1 MLIPFFSFL
10 TFFLLFKLCLGLY
23 NLPNF
28 SQQEK
33 SFFSFFNKTKLKQTS
48 HLLVENAKEDFLY
61 LFQHPRTSTIVGHPK
76 ALKVEIWLR
85 WSGIEFYSLSNEWL
99 LGSPKG
105 YSPFAQFNGKY
116 IYGSEN
122 IIKVMQKWKNS
133 NIKKQKNKKC
143 RQNKAKEDIKDKI
156 LIEQNLFNIA
166 SLNKNLYKDE
176 EKIIQMAE
184 GPLYNILFCDRVIC
198 NKNSETGESSTSS
211 NVPKGGL
218 EFLITDSGVR
228 EQVIPAIA
236 LSELMLDLDEEFK
249 IGTMTFAKDTET
261 SKTFIVKKAFE
272 NFWRD
277 YFELTRNYNIDE
289 KENIEEIIVE
299 ETKIKENNTKN
310 KGKEIMTENPQN
322 SKIKQIMDERN
333 LLENKEKENNQ
344 IIEGIENIKLNRASS
359 SVKEWGSTIAESSS
373 TKIKNEQD
381 FDENIRKNI
390 LNTII
395 DERANNYYNNNYLI
409 KNKREIKINERKKIF
424 NQKYFNGNLI
434 ILNDWPIFVRAM
446 EKLINWNLRE
456 YFIEGNMSLD
466 KRMKLY
472 LQSKLIKMTEN
483 DIMKLFLKEISKNK
497 IKERIEKNK
506 FLFSEYPTKADASFF
521 AILIQFFETPSN
533 IKSLKD
539 LFKLEGYLSE
549 DDTKTI
555 KILNKYIQN
564 VKESLGYGGGKWEK
578 LTDEKEKWPL
588 NYDFDYSKN
597 CNELKLDGKND
608 KYNGP
613 FNLETGDLDHFVEL
627 FDEEIENDEKYKLSS
642 FRYVEEVGKN
652 ETTEFE
658 NIILKIVHLNIFY
671 KTKEVLTMLAAIA
684 YKILGYLF
692 VCHKYIEDVYKN
704 IEEKY
709 YKNNFISRFM
719 LTEAAAYI
727 CNMGKDKSENDGKE
741 CKQKHINEWDDWKK
755 INKEEGKTFEES
767 LPSLKIKTRELV
779 NEAINEENKRLIS
792 QRVHEAVKEAVNL
805 QKIEQKEKMGKNKK
819 GNKSEGKEEE
829 GKFEKINLLEE
840 E

>member
-1 MLIPFFSFL
+1 
-10 TFFLLFKLCLGLY
+10 
-23 NLPNF
+23 
-28 SQQEK
+28 
-33 SFFSFFNKTKLKQTS
+33 
-48 HLLVENAKEDFLY
+48 
-61 LFQHPRTSTIVGHPK
+61 
-76 ALKVEIWLR
+76 
-85 WSGIEFYSLSNEWL
+85 
-99 LGSPKG
+99 
-105 YSPFAQFNGKY
+105 
-116 IYGSEN
+116 
-122 IIKVMQKWKNS
+122 
-133 NIKKQKNKKC
+133 
-143 RQNKAKEDIKDKI
+143 
-156 LIEQNLFNIA
+156 
-166 SLNKNLYKDE
+166 
-176 EKIIQMAE
+176 
-184 GPLYNILFCDRVIC
+184 
-198 NKNSETGESSTSS
+198 
-211 NVPKGGL
+211 
-218 EFLITDSGVR
+218 
-228 EQVIPAIA
+228 
-236 LSELMLDLDEEFK
+236 
-249 IGTMTFAKDTET
+249 
-261 SKTFIVKKAFE
+261 
-272 NFWRD
+272 
-277 YFELTRNYNIDE
+277 
-289 KENIEEIIVE
+289 
-299 ETKIKENNTKN
+299 
-310 KGKEIMTENPQN
+310 
-322 SKIKQIMDERN
+322 
-333 LLENKEKENNQ
+333 
-344 IIEGIENIKLNRASS
+344 
-359 SVKEWGSTIAESSS
+359 
-373 TKIKNEQD
+373 
-381 FDENIRKNI
+381 
-390 LNTII
+390 
-395 DERANNYYNNNYLI
+395 
-409 KNKREIKINERKKIF
+409 
-424 NQKYFNGNLI
+424 
-434 ILNDWPIFVRAM
+434 
-446 EKLINWNLRE
+446 
-456 YFIEGNMSLD
+456 
-466 KRMKLY
+466 
-472 LQSKLIKMTEN
+472 MTEN

-642 FRYVEEVGKN
+642 FRYVEEVGK
-652 ETTEFE
+652 
-658 NIILKIVHLNIFY
+658 
-671 KTKEVLTMLAAIA
+671 
-684 YKILGYLF
+684 
-692 VCHKYIEDVYKN
+692 
-704 IEEKY
+704 EEKY